1 MTLVQSK
8 RAAKGGGGDGVSQP
22 FALWLSGI
30 YKSFGDT
37 LAVADVSLKL
47 ERGDIL
53 CLLGPSGCGKTTLLR
68 LIAGFDTPDAGT
80 VHIGG
85 RAAYDAGVNESPE
98 RRRVGMVFQEGA
110 LFPHLTVAQ
119 NIGFGLARGRQRKAR
134 VADALQMMELAGY
147 GGRYPHQLSG
157 GQQQRVALARALA
170 PAPELVLM
178 DEPFSSLDAGLR
190 TQLRAEMR
198 AILKER
204 RATVVC
210 VTHDQE
216 EAMQLGD
223 AVAVMQA
230 GRIVQVGP
238 PEEAFHQPDNRFAAE
253 FFGAAEFLPAWQDGD
268 CLASEV
274 GRMPWPEYWPS
285 PWPAGRE
292 LQVMVRPDCLDIVPD
307 GSGSGVVVRRE
318 FLGAFYMYLV
328 ELPSGRRVRSLKSHV
343 TPLETGA
350 RVRIFVRAGHRLL
363 PFVDGEACADETA
376 VRKLAAG
383 VANRAV

>member
-1 MTLVQSK
+1 MTYVQSK
-8 RAAKGGGGDGVSQP
+8 RAAQGGEGNAVSQP
-22 FALWLSGI
+22 FALRLSGVC
-30 YKSFGDT
+30 KSFGDT
-37 LAVADVSLKL
+37 QAVAEVSLKL
-47 ERGDIL
+47 GYGDIL

-85 RAAYDAGVNESPE
+85 RTAYDAGVNESPE

-119 NIGFGLARGRQRKAR
+119 NIAFGLRRWRQRKEQAA
-134 VADALQMMELAGY
+134 VALRMVELEGY
-147 GGRYPHQLSG
+147 GSRYPHQLSG

-170 PAPELVLM
+170 PAPEVILM

-190 TQLRAEMR
+190 TQLRADTR

-204 RATVVC
+204 RATAVC

-230 GRIVQVGP
+230 GRIVQAGS
-238 PEEAFHQPDNRFAAE
+238 PEAAFHQPDNRFAAE
-253 FFGAAEFLPAWQDGD
+253 FFGAADFLPAWQDGD

-274 GRMPWPEYWPS
+274 GRMPWPECWPS
-285 PWPAGRE
+285 PWPAGRD
-292 LQVMVRPDCLDIVPD
+292 LQVMARPDCLDIVAD
-307 GSGSGVVVRRE
+307 AAGTGVVIGRE
-318 FLGAFYMYLV
+318 FLGAFYLYLV
-328 ELPSGRRVRSLKSHV
+328 ELPSGRRVRSLQSHV
-343 TPLETGA
+343 VSLEPGS
-350 RVRIFVRAGHRLL
+350 RVRISVRAGHNLL
-363 PFVDGEACADETA
+363 PFVDGKAFAGEASF
-376 VRKLAAG
+376 
-383 VANRAV
+383 